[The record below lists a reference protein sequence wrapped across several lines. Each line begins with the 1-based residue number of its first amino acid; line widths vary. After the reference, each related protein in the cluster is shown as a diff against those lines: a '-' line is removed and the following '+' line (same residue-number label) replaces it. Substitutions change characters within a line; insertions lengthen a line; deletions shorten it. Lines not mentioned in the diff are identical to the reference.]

1 MAKVISQADL
11 GGIISSGGGRYF
23 FHKEEDGEVVLIF
36 TSPISIVETG
46 DEDLA
51 GRIWDPPITDADGN
65 PLLDFNGNPRVKW
78 NKVEAECT
86 INGVDHIYAFGGEKS
101 SSLRAVGEQMNAN
114 EITNETLPGT
124 KWSIARLGKWQWAV
138 KYLGREAIA
147 SSATKPKEIDRSLDK
162 ESYDKISQSL
172 DELKGK
178 NPSVKDGV
186 DKNQLVQTLVFMT
199 GVKPSEIEN
208 MWENLIM
215 TGLISEVDGKVK
227 VL

>member
-11 GGIISSGGGRYF
+11 GGIISSGGSKYL
-23 FHKEEDGEVVLIF
+23 FHKEDLGEITLIF

-86 INGVDHIYAFGGEKS
+86 INGVSHIYAFGGEKS

-124 KWSIARLGKWQWAV
+124 KWSIARLGKWQWSV

-147 SSATKPKEIDRSLDK
+147 SAASAPKEADRSLDK

-172 DELKGK
+172 NELKGK
-178 NPSVKDGV
+178 NPSVKEGV
-186 DKNQLVQTLVFMT
+186 DKNQLVQTMVFMT
-199 GVKPSEIEN
+199 GVKPSGIEN
-208 MWENLIM
+208 MWENLKM